1 MSFGTSDARAIQNAQ
16 LRDRE
21 VAVRTSLET
30 PERKL
35 IWHGMFLFLLGLL
48 VGFFELRFTNIRMG
62 LSAHLE
68 GVMNGTFLIALGAV
82 WARVGLT
89 RPIKG
94 VAYGIVLLGAYG
106 NWLATTL
113 AAIFGTAANTPIA
126 AGGHHGKRWQESLIA
141 AAFLS
146 IAIAMV
152 VSSLLVLWGLSGRAA
167 TKNDALKESTARVS
181 RGA

>member
-1 MSFGTSDARAIQNAQ
+1 MQTSM
-16 LRDRE
+16 
-21 VAVRTSLET
+21 ET

-48 VGFFELRFTNIRMG
+48 VGFFELRSTNIRMG

-68 GVMNGTFLIALGAV
+68 GVMNGTFLIVLGAV
-82 WARVGLT
+82 WTQVRLR
-89 RPIKG
+89 RPIKA
-94 VAYGIVLLGAYG
+94 VAFGIVLYGAYG

-126 AGGHHGKRWQESLIA
+126 AGGHHGKPWQESLIV

-146 IAIAMV
+146 VAIAMV
-152 VSSLLVLWGLSGRAA
+152 VSSLLVLCGLSGRAA
-167 TKNDALKESTARVS
+167 TKSDALKESKATVS

>member
-1 MSFGTSDARAIQNAQ
+1 M
-16 LRDRE
+16 
-21 VAVRTSLET
+21 ET

-35 IWHGMFLFLLGLL
+35 IWHGMLLFVLGLL

-82 WARVGLT
+82 WTQVRLRRSLKAV
-89 RPIKG
+89 
-94 VAYGIVLLGAYG
+94 VFGIVLYGAYG

-126 AGGHHGKRWQESLIA
+126 AGGHHGKPWQESVIA

-146 IAIAMV
+146 VATAMLA
-152 VSSLLVLWGLSGRAA
+152 SSLLVLWGLSVRVA
-167 TKNDALKESTARVS
+167 TNSDALKESKATVLRET
-181 RGA
+181 